1 MGNTYTALHFHFV
14 FSTKNRRPW
23 ISHNIEERVWNY
35 LGGVARENGMKP
47 ILTGGMPDHI
57 HMALGLPSTLA
68 VSKAVQ
74 QIKGASSKWIKETFP
89 RFDEFAWQDGYGAF
103 SVSKSV
109 LPTVVSYIER
119 QPDHHH
125 RATFQEEFVT
135 LLKLHEIEYEEKYL
149 WD

>member
-1 MGNTYTALHFHFV
+1 MGNTYTSLHFHLV

-23 ISHNIEERVWNY
+23 ISHDIQERVWSY
-35 LGGVARENGMKP
+35 LGGIARENDMNP
-47 ILTGGMPDHI
+47 ILIGGMPDHI

-68 VSKAVQ
+68 VSKALQ
-74 QIKGASSKWIKETFP
+74 LIKGASSKWLKETFP
-89 RFDEFAWQDGYGAF
+89 RHDDFAWQDGYGAF

-109 LPTVVSYIER
+109 LPSVTSYIEH
-119 QPDHHH
+119 QPEHH
-125 RATFQEEFVT
+125 RKTTFQEEFVT